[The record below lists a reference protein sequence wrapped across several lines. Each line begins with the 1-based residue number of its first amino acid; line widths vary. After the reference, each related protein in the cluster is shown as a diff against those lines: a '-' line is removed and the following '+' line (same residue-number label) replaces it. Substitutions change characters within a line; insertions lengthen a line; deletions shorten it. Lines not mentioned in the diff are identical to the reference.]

1 MNFTK
6 EQEEKILHCF
16 DHGLSYVLILEL
28 VNIKVTNHMIGC
40 LKKLLVNNDR
50 DLNKKGRFNSNFY
63 KLNKED
69 LQNYFDTSY
78 NMTEVILKTGC
89 STVGENFIS
98 LERVISFFDINLD
111 KYNENKKQT
120 RDRVKRIKHLD
131 YNSLIKNCFNRTTIK
146 RYIIENNW
154 LEYKCQ
160 RCGIIDNY
168 NNEPITLQ
176 LDHIN
181 GDNKDNNLENLR
193 FLCPN
198 CHSQT
203 STHGSKNRKK
213 KEKIK
218 KKYVKKARKLKFEVS
233 KEELEQLVKTKPM
246 TQIGKMFSVSDNAVK
261 QRCRK
266 LGIEL
271 KPMRGYWMKNKK
283 NKF

>member
-1 MNFTK
+1 MKFTK

-28 VNIKVTNHMIGC
+28 VNIKATAHK
-40 LKKLLVNNDR
+40 LKWLKNFLVENKR
-50 DLNKKGRFNSNFY
+50 DLNKKGKFNSKFY

-69 LQNYFDTSY
+69 IQNYFDTSY

-89 STVGENFIS
+89 STVGENFIA
-98 LERVISFFDINLD
+98 LNRVISFFDINLD

-120 RDRVKRIKHLD
+120 INRIKRKTYD
-131 YNSLIKNCFNRTTIK
+131 TFEILIKETSARNTIK
-146 RYIIENNW
+146 KYIIKNKW

-160 RCGIIDNY
+160 RCGIIDIY
-168 NNEPITLQ
+168 NNEPIMLE

-181 GDNKDNNLENLR
+181 GNNKDNNLQNLR

-203 STHGSKNRKK
+203 STYGSKNRKK
-213 KEKIK
+213 TEKVK
-218 KKYVKKARKLKFEVS
+218 KKYVKKARKLRFEVS
-233 KEELEQLVKTKPM
+233 KEELEQLVKEKPM
-246 TQIGKMFSVSDNAVK
+246 TEIGKMFSVSDNAVK
-261 QRCRK
+261 QRCKR

-271 KPMRGYWMKNKK
+271 KPMRGYWMKKKHNKE
-283 NKF
+283 